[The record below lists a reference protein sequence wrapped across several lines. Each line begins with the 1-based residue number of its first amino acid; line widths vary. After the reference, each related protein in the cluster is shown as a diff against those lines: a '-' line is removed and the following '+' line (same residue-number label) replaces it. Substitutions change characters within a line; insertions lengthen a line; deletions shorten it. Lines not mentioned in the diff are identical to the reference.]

1 MKCLLTVLLSF
12 TLLQGFSQE
21 KLNDSVPAKNLS
33 DSVAARR
40 NELNKNNLY
49 FLTGWAAVNIV
60 QGGISATNAKGSNK
74 YFFQMNTYWNVVNLA
89 VAGVGLYTIKKEMNK
104 KLTAAENYKK
114 QNNLEKFLLFNT
126 GLDATYLTT
135 GLYLNERGKRLNNET
150 TEGYGSSLILQGGF
164 LLVFDIIQY
173 LEHRQNGKKLNSLID
188 KISLGSTPNGAGL
201 VYNF

>member
-1 MKCLLTVLLSF
+1 
-12 TLLQGFSQE
+12 
-21 KLNDSVPAKNLS
+21 
-33 DSVAARR
+33 
-40 NELNKNNLY
+40 
-49 FLTGWAAVNIV
+49 
-60 QGGISATNAKGSNK
+60 

-104 KLTAAENYKK
+104 KLTVAENYKK

-201 VYNF
+201 